1 VAPTTGLTRREA
13 LAVGGSSVLVLALAA
28 CGSDGGRTSDARRDD
43 EEPLVAI
50 PLHYGEHPAQVADL
64 YAPTDRPDGSPPERD
79 GRLPV
84 VVLVHGGFW
93 QAGYDRTLMDPLV
106 TDLTARGWP
115 VLNVDHRSVGD
126 DGGWPGTFEDLGAA
140 VDLLATH
147 PAAADASVD
156 PRRVVV
162 VGHSAGGHLALWSAA
177 RSGLP
182 EGAPGA
188 APAVVP
194 IGVVGQAAVCDLVTG
209 AAANLGEGACQSLLS
224 GAPTDVPERYTLASP
239 AARLPLGVPT
249 VLVHGTGDDV
259 VPKDQSEQYAE
270 QAQAAG
276 DDVQLELVQAGHVD
290 HLDPTSRAWQA
301 VVDSLP
307 SLVAQPL

>member
-1 VAPTTGLTRREA
+1 VAPTAGLTRREA
-13 LAVGGSSVLVLALAA
+13 LVVGTGGVLTLALAA
-28 CGSDGGRTSDARRDD
+28 CGSDGGRTSDARRD
-43 EEPLVAI
+43 EQPLVAI
-50 PLHYGEHPAQVADL
+50 PLHYGEHPVQVADL
-64 YAPTDRPDGSPPERD
+64 YAPTDRPDGGPPERD

-93 QAGYDRTLMDPLV
+93 QASYDRTLMDPLV

-156 PRRVVV
+156 PQRVVV

-177 RSGLP
+177 RGGLP
-182 EGAPGA
+182 EGAPGDG
-188 APAVVP
+188 PAVVP
-194 IGVVGQAAVCDLVTG
+194 IAVVGQAAVCDLVTG
-209 AAANLGEGACQSLLS
+209 AEANLGEGACQSLLGGS
-224 GAPTDVPERYTLASP
+224 PAEVPERYALASP
-239 AARLPLGVPT
+239 AARLPLGVT
-249 VLVHGTGDDV
+249 TMLVHGTGDDV

-270 QAQAAG
+270 EARAAG
-276 DDVQLELVQAGHVD
+276 DDVQLEIVQGGHFD
-290 HLDPTSRAWQA
+290 HLDPTSRSWQA
-301 VVDSLP
+301 VVDALP
-307 SLVAQPL
+307 TLVT